1 MGFNPNLAAL
11 KKAKAA
17 GTSVEEQLKKAA
29 PKPAV
34 SRSAASSKKAF
45 VVNYSK
51 QANVATK
58 LNLPAPTA
66 PYNFVKL
73 NDVVVEAPLAKNS
86 NEITEEKLYKS
97 FLLNDEPKYSGY
109 FELTATSL
117 TALFIGG
124 EGDAFFSDGKNSFI
138 PGSSVRGAIKNYFKI
153 ITNGSMRTGDDPDV
167 TDKLLYYRTFASP
180 FHSLRDAYKQEMTAT
195 KLTGDGKT
203 IDVANTE
210 AGFLVREGKNY
221 YICPATFKRIK
232 DEGKAIARNNQ
243 IVWNGSTVDV
253 FTGPMHGKKHYY
265 QFTGAQWKKKL
276 AIPEK
281 IMAGYVDDKNRKGM
295 CLLDNKMAVSGKD
308 DLAIL
313 NGAQAYDY
321 IIPCF
326 YVADV
331 ANTVKHFGSGPL
343 YRIPYRK
350 SISQHI
356 PKALNR
362 TVLDFA
368 TAMFGNKDKWSSRVF
383 FENLYLVEGQ
393 NAIFEK
399 AALRKPLLGAN
410 PTSFQNYLETNNG
423 VACDWNNKTNIR
435 GYKLYWHQKTSWKQ
449 TEAIKNDKVT
459 KKIAPVRSGVSFTG
473 RVRFENLA
481 AEELGALARALS
493 LCDEADAFVEPAYK
507 LGSGKPIGMGSVR
520 MESKLYLQQK
530 DYYTKLFCES
540 GFDAGLRLTDKRT
553 YISAF
558 DKYMQSV
565 LEGESRRLY
574 AERMQELRLIM
585 NAKTL
590 QEKDWPQRVKYMGL
604 EKEAVKINNNR
615 VPLPAIDAVVRTKK

>member
-1 MGFNPNLAAL
+1 MGLNPYLAAL

-17 GTSVEEQLKKAA
+17 GTSVEEQLKKTA
-29 PKPAV
+29 PKPAA
-34 SRSAASSKKAF
+34 SRTGVNSPKASAM
-45 VVNYSK
+45 NYSR
-51 QANVATK
+51 QGNAAQRP
-58 LNLPAPTA
+58 NLKAPTA

-73 NDVVVEAPLAKNS
+73 NDVVVKAPLPQKA

-109 FELTATSL
+109 FELTVTSL

-124 EGDAFFSDGKNSFI
+124 EGDDFFSDGKNSFI
-138 PGSSVRGAIKNYFKI
+138 PGSSMRGAIKNYFKI

-180 FHSLRDAYKQEMTAT
+180 FYPLRDAYKQEMTTT
-195 KLTGDGKT
+195 KLTGEGKT

-232 DEGKAIARNNQ
+232 NEGKARACSNQ

-253 FTGPMHGKKHYY
+253 FTGSMFGKKHYY

-276 AIPEK
+276 SIPEK

-308 DLAIL
+308 NLAIL
-313 NGAQAYDY
+313 KGAQAYDY

-331 ANTVKHFGSGPL
+331 ANSVKHFGSGPL

-356 PKALNR
+356 PKALNMA
-362 TVLDFA
+362 TLDFA
-368 TAMFGNKDKWSSRVF
+368 TAMFGDKDKWSSRVF
-383 FENLYLVEGQ
+383 FENLYLVKGQ

-399 AALRKPLLGAN
+399 PALRKPLLGAN

-435 GYKLYWHQKTSWKQ
+435 GYKLYWHQKTSWQQ

-459 KKIAPVRSGVSFTG
+459 KKIAPVRSGVRFVG

-481 AEELGALARALS
+481 AEELGALARVLS
-493 LCDEADAFVEPAYK
+493 LCDETDANIEPAYK
-507 LGSGKPIGMGSVR
+507 LGSGKSIGMGSVR
-520 MESKLYLQQK
+520 IDSKLYLQQK
-530 DYYTKLFCES
+530 DYYTKLFGES
-540 GFDAGLRLTDKRT
+540 GFAAGLCPTDKRS
-553 YISAF
+553 YIAAF

-565 LEGESRRLY
+565 LDSDSRRIY

-590 QEKDWPQRVKYMGL
+590 QEKDWPQKVKYMGL

-615 VPLPAIDAVVRTKK
+615 IPLPAIEDIARRKK

>member
-210 AGFLVREGKNY
+210 AGFLVREGK
-221 YICPATFKRIK
+221 
-232 DEGKAIARNNQ
+232 
-243 IVWNGSTVDV
+243 
-253 FTGPMHGKKHYY
+253 
-265 QFTGAQWKKKL
+265 
-276 AIPEK
+276 
-281 IMAGYVDDKNRKGM
+281 
-295 CLLDNKMAVSGKD
+295 
-308 DLAIL
+308 
-313 NGAQAYDY
+313 
-321 IIPCF
+321 IIIFALP
-326 YVADV
+326 
-331 ANTVKHFGSGPL
+331 PL
-343 YRIPYRK
+343 
-350 SISQHI
+350 S
-356 PKALNR
+356 
-362 TVLDFA
+362 
-368 TAMFGNKDKWSSRVF
+368 
-383 FENLYLVEGQ
+383 
-393 NAIFEK
+393 
-399 AALRKPLLGAN
+399 ALRMKVRP
-410 PTSFQNYLETNNG
+410 EH
-423 VACDWNNKTNIR
+423 VIIR
-435 GYKLYWHQKTSWKQ
+435 
-449 TEAIKNDKVT
+449 
-459 KKIAPVRSGVSFTG
+459 
-473 RVRFENLA
+473 
-481 AEELGALARALS
+481 
-493 LCDEADAFVEPAYK
+493 
-507 LGSGKPIGMGSVR
+507 
-520 MESKLYLQQK
+520 
-530 DYYTKLFCES
+530 
-540 GFDAGLRLTDKRT
+540 
-553 YISAF
+553 
-558 DKYMQSV
+558 
-565 LEGESRRLY
+565 
-574 AERMQELRLIM
+574 
-585 NAKTL
+585 
-590 QEKDWPQRVKYMGL
+590 
-604 EKEAVKINNNR
+604 
-615 VPLPAIDAVVRTKK
+615 